1 MSNNILKIL
10 RRNSKLGI
18 LPSESYK
25 KLYPNSSFEVFY
37 NSLKPIDKGCLR
49 YLENNTNTNVTE
61 EKRKVIILDII
72 KYDIN
77 NGISLTDIIKLNF
90 GITINEFF
98 KIISND
104 KSLIEDIINIEKEKI
119 ILDYKEEIIDTIKL
133 KRSDFDS
140 QVQEYIFTDF
150 DSQVQEYIFNN
161 DKQDNEKEIHMRHI
175 SKTRVID
182 IDISKRVLNCLKNAD
197 IKTLGEL
204 IQYNRKD
211 LLKFRNFGKKSLSEL
226 DVLLSN
232 FISE

>member
-61 EKRKVIILDII
+61 EKRKVLILDII

-119 ILDYKEEIIDTIKL
+119 ILDYKEEIIDPIKL
-133 KRSDFDS
+133 KRS
-140 QVQEYIFTDF
+140 DF

-175 SKTRVID
+175 SKPRVID

-204 IQYNRKD
+204 IQY
-211 LLKFRNFGKKSLSEL
+211 
-226 DVLLSN
+226 
-232 FISE
+232 

>member
-119 ILDYKEEIIDTIKL
+119 ILDYKEEIIDPIKL

-140 QVQEYIFTDF
+140 QEYIFTDF
-150 DSQVQEYIFNN
+150 DSQQEYIFNI
-161 DKQDNEKEIHMRHI
+161 DKQDKEKEIQIRHI
-175 SKTRVID
+175 SKTKVVD

-204 IQYNRKD
+204 IQYNRID